1 MTSTSDTDLTR
12 DAFLGGKLHLWQP
25 RRGYRAGVDPVLLAA
40 SVPAKAGQSVLDLG
54 CGVGAAALCLA
65 ARVPGLRLLG
75 VERQAGY
82 AALAARNGLDVVTA
96 DLTGLPFAVREQ
108 SFDHVLANPPY
119 FDRGAGHSAED
130 PGREGALGI
139 DTPLADWVDVAA
151 RRLAHKG
158 HLHMIH
164 RVERVPDILA
174 AAAGRLG
181 SFQIWP
187 LCPRAGKPA
196 ELVIFRARKSGRAE
210 FRLHAPVILHQGAA
224 HVADGD
230 SYRPE
235 IQSVLRDGAPLFD

>member
-54 CGVGAAALCLA
+54 CGVGAAALCLG

-96 DLTGLPFAVREQ
+96 DLKGLPFAVREQ

-151 RRLAHKG
+151 RRLAYKG

-224 HVADGD
+224 HVADRD